1 MNTIAEQVENHLKYG
16 NVTFEES
23 GIAETDQFRCYFF
36 DDNGAMC
43 AEFIDGSRLFVSW
56 ER

>member
-16 NVTFEES
+16 NVTFEKS